1 MNNTNTQLYQAQPWL
16 HSNYSQRY
24 DHSAYNHGSC
34 KVENPYTS
42 DIHKHYILLN
52 NKKQQKN
59 TSIQEK
65 YLAILGLELPAT
77 ESDVQKAHK
86 KLSSKYNP
94 KKARNE
100 QDKEVRT
107 MIATEIKDAYK
118 YLILILD
125 NDNWRNR
132 TFN

>member
-1 MNNTNTQLYQAQPWL
+1 MNNTNIQLHHAQPWL
-16 HSNYSQRY
+16 HSNYSQQY

-34 KVENPYTS
+34 TTRNPYTS
-42 DIHKHYILLN
+42 DMHTHYTLRN
-52 NKKQQKN
+52 NKKRQKN
-59 TSIQEK
+59 TSVQEK

-125 NDNWRNR
+125 NDDWRNR